1 MDARGAGTG
10 GYGST
15 YYLEWYGSGI
25 PHLEWIANGV
35 GTPENYTFSTTSQ
48 SLLDP
53 FTSSSFGSATVL
65 QSVTVNGLNIA
76 HQFQYDSSAE
86 MKQVTTP
93 LGGVLGW
100 TYFTNA
106 YTTRS
111 YREVGTRT
119 MTASPGTSDSWSIT
133 QDGNPN
139 WHGSATVAD
148 AGTSTKKVWTFSTT
162 SDFTAGLATE
172 YQEIDSTGTALLEKD
187 YRWYQSPSSNAY
199 MGRVTTTLNPGA
211 GYSAQM
217 KAIPVVDGYG
227 NVSSYQV
234 DDYQG
239 STTGQRT
246 YNMTYGS
253 QSGTQYYNYFVP
265 YYLFNR
271 LVTATVM
278 PGFSGTPVTFSS
290 TMYDGPY
297 MISTNATNN
306 HDPAYTATGGPPR
319 GNPWVVSGLNGAD
332 TVSTNYDSAGVPY
345 YSSNAA
351 GQSVNLSTDST
362 TNFSLPTTILPNN
375 NSSMPTT
382 ATYASSWAPAALT
395 GPNGDRG
402 TTSYDSYGRPSQTT
416 TPDGRGDHVHLH
428 LQPGRQHPDSH
439 ARRPVA
445 DHHARRIRAHHPS
458 PERERQHGRVDR
470 SDAVCALC
478 LLAARQGVEG
488 VRTVRSRRHAGVDHV
503 YV

>member
-1 MDARGAGTG
+1 
-10 GYGST
+10 
-15 YYLEWYGSGI
+15 
-25 PHLEWIANGV
+25 
-35 GTPENYTFSTTSQ
+35 
-48 SLLDP
+48 
-53 FTSSSFGSATVL
+53 
-65 QSVTVNGLNIA
+65 
-76 HQFQYDSSAE
+76 
-86 MKQVTTP
+86 
-93 LGGVLGW
+93 
-100 TYFTNA
+100 
-106 YTTRS
+106 
-111 YREVGTRT
+111 
-119 MTASPGTSDSWSIT
+119 
-133 QDGNPN
+133 
-139 WHGSATVAD
+139 
-148 AGTSTKKVWTFSTT
+148 
-162 SDFTAGLATE
+162 
-172 YQEIDSTGTALLEKD
+172 
-187 YRWYQSPSSNAY
+187 

-217 KAIPVVDGYG
+217 KAIRW
-227 NVSSYQV
+227 
-234 DDYQG
+234 
-239 STTGQRT
+239 STGTATSRRIRLT
-246 YNMTYGS
+246 TTKAAPPTADVHMTYGS

-402 TTSYDSYGRPSQTT
+402 TTSYDSYGRPRKRQLRW
-416 TPDGRGDHVHLH
+416 RGDHVHLH

-458 PERERQHGRVDR
+458 PERERQHGVSTVQTQYAPCACSPLGKVWRV
-470 SDAVCALC
+470 SEPYAPGATPVWTTYTYDAS
-478 LLAARQGVEG
+478 AAF
-488 VRTVRSRRHAGVDHV
+488 
-503 YV
+503 